1 MELKAKTV
9 MEGKLESSREMF
21 RNAGNI
27 KKKKKSKKKGLVKAI
42 KKILENSKKSV
53 S

>member
-9 MEGKLESSREMF
+9 MEGRLESSYDKF
-21 RNAGNI
+21 RSAGNI
-27 KKKKKSKKKGLVKAI
+27 KKKKKKKKSLLKAI
-42 KKILENSKKSV
+42 KKILENGSKSV

>member
-1 MELKAKTV
+1 MKAKTV
-9 MEGKLESSREMF
+9 MEGKLDSSREMF

-27 KKKKKSKKKGLVKAI
+27 KKKKKKKKSLVKAI
-42 KKILENSKKSV
+42 KKILEKENKSV

>member
-27 KKKKKSKKKGLVKAI
+27 KKKKKNKKKGLVKAI
-42 KKILENSKKSV
+42 KKILENGNKSV

>member
-27 KKKKKSKKKGLVKAI
+27 KKKKKNKKKGLVKAI

>member
-1 MELKAKTV
+1 
-9 MEGKLESSREMF
+9 MEGKLDSSREMF

-27 KKKKKSKKKGLVKAI
+27 KKKKKKKKSLVKAI
-42 KKILENSKKSV
+42 KKILENGKKAV

>member
-1 MELKAKTV
+1 MELKSKTV

-27 KKKKKSKKKGLVKAI
+27 KKKKKKKKSLVKAI
-42 KKILENSKKSV
+42 KKILENGKKAV

>member
-9 MEGKLESSREMF
+9 MEGKLDSSREMF

-27 KKKKKSKKKGLVKAI
+27 KKKKKSLVKAI

>member
-27 KKKKKSKKKGLVKAI
+27 KKKKKKKKSLVKAI
-42 KKILENSKKSV
+42 KKILENGKKAV

>member
-1 MELKAKTV
+1 
-9 MEGKLESSREMF
+9 MEGKLDSSREMF

-27 KKKKKSKKKGLVKAI
+27 KKKIKKKKSLVKAI
-42 KKILENSKKSV
+42 KKILENGKKTV

>member
-9 MEGKLESSREMF
+9 MEGKLDSSREMF

-27 KKKKKSKKKGLVKAI
+27 KKKKKKKKSLVKAI

>member
-1 MELKAKTV
+1 

-27 KKKKKSKKKGLVKAI
+27 KKKKKKKSLVKAI
-42 KKILENSKKSV
+42 KKILENGKKTV

>member
-21 RNAGNI
+21 RSAGNI
-27 KKKKKSKKKGLVKAI
+27 KKKKKNKKKGLVKAI

>member
-9 MEGKLESSREMF
+9 MEGKLDSSREMF

-27 KKKKKSKKKGLVKAI
+27 KKKKKKKKSLVKAI
-42 KKILENSKKSV
+42 KKILENGKKAV